1 MLEIYDGDD
10 KVRFTLGIKGVK
22 TLIVFGVNPS
32 VANSVYNDP
41 SNNKISDPTINQ
53 VRIRAK
59 TLGYDG
65 FVMLNI
71 YPQRA
76 TNPNNIDKT
85 IDEILHKKNLQHIE
99 EILSEGDCLI
109 WCAWGNIVESRSFL
123 KRVCLKGIVEIAKKY
138 NVKWKCIGPITKKG
152 NPHHPLYLSKNLPL
166 VDFDIDAYMKR

>member
-109 WCAWGNIVESRSFL
+109 WGGL
-123 KRVCLKGIVEIAKKY
+123 GKY
-138 NVKWKCIGPITKKG
+138 
-152 NPHHPLYLSKNLPL
+152 S
-166 VDFDIDAYMKR
+166 